1 MRVAIIGA
9 GISGLTTAHLLHRDH
24 EITVFEADER
34 TGGHTHTV
42 PVDTDSGSYAID
54 TGFIVFND
62 TNYPNFERLL
72 SEIGV
77 DSQPSNMSFSVSDQT
92 GDFEYSSTSP
102 NGLYAK
108 RGHLLD
114 PRFHRMVADLLRF
127 NREIRPLIGT
137 NGDGPSLAEFLADG
151 GYSTQF
157 VERLI
162 VPQASAV
169 WSAAP
174 GQMDSF
180 PAGFMASFFENHGML
195 GFTNRPKWRTV
206 KGGSWSYVKALSAP
220 FADRIHAGSPVRSIT
235 RHDDRVELAT
245 DLSGALD
252 FDQVVIAAHSDQALA
267 MLADPTAA
275 EREILGAIPYQANEA
290 VLHTDQA
297 MLPKRRRAWASWNF
311 HLLDQTPARTT
322 VTYHMNRLQ
331 ALDSEVD
338 FCVTLNHSEAIDP
351 AKVIKRIDYSHPVYT
366 AAGISAQ
373 KRHGEISGDRTHY
386 CGAYWGW
393 GFHEDGVLSAIEAC
407 KAFERVAA

>member
-1 MRVAIIGA
+1 MRIAIIGA
-9 GISGLTTAHLLHRDH
+9 GISGLTCASLLAGAHDL
-24 EITVFEADER
+24 TVFEANDYI
-34 TGGHTHTV
+34 GGHTHTV
-42 PVDTDSGSYAID
+42 DVELDGQRHAID

-72 SEIGV
+72 DEIGV
-77 DSQPSNMSFSVSDQT
+77 GWQPSNMSFSVSDET

-137 NGDGPSLAEFLADG
+137 NGDGPSLAEFLTDG
-151 GYSTQF
+151 GYSDRF

-174 GQMDSF
+174 GQMASF
-180 PAGFMASFFENHGML
+180 PAGFMASFFDNHGML
-195 GFTNRPKWRTV
+195 RFTNRPKWRTV
-206 KGGSWSYVKALSAP
+206 KGGSFSYVRALSAP

-235 RHDDRVELAT
+235 RHDDRIELAT
-245 DLSGALD
+245 DSSGPLE
-252 FDQVVIAAHSDQALA
+252 FDQVVIATHSDQALA

-290 VLHTDQA
+290 VLHTDRA

-311 HLLDQTPARTT
+311 HLLPDPPARTT
-322 VTYHMNRLQ
+322 LTYHMNRLQ
-331 ALDSEVD
+331 ALDSDVD
-338 FCVTLNHSEAIDP
+338 FCVTLNRSEAIEP

-366 AAGISAQ
+366 AAGMSAQ
-373 KRHGEISGDRTHY
+373 KRRPEISGERTHY

-393 GFHEDGVLSAIEAC
+393 GFHEDGVLSAIQAC
-407 KAFERVAA
+407 KAFERVPV